1 MCLLGIVQVVRGA
14 ISSKVD
20 VMAVARSTV
29 DDYRESGEIMSA
41 GTIDRFSAKQ
51 V

>member
-1 MCLLGIVQVVRGA
+1 MVRSA

-20 VMAVARSTV
+20 VMAVVRSTV
-29 DDYRESGEIMSA
+29 DASRESWGFMLA
-41 GTIDRFSAKQ
+41 CTTDRLSTKQ

>member
-1 MCLLGIVQVVRGA
+1 MAKSA

-29 DDYRESGEIMSA
+29 DDSREREEFMSA
-41 GTIDRFSAKQ
+41 CTIDRFSAKQ